1 MVNKRRTPR
10 SAFLALARVFDMET
24 QSNIGYVGDVSTGGI
39 MLFANRAFNRE
50 ERRLISINLPHPRKG
65 EVTIQLG
72 VRVAWQ
78 VSTQQPG
85 QLLIGCQ
92 ILALAPKDRVVLL
105 QAAKTYGLAA

>member
-10 SAFLALARVFDMET
+10 SAFLALARVFDVET
-24 QSNIGYVGDVSTGGI
+24 QTSIGYVGDISTGGI

-65 EVTIQLG
+65 EVIIQLG
-72 VRVAWQ
+72 VRIAWQ
-78 VSTQQPG
+78 LKMQPSGQQ
-85 QLLIGCQ
+85 LIGCQ
-92 ILALAPKDRVVLL
+92 ILSLDPKDRVLLL

>member
-10 SAFLALARVFDMET
+10 PAFLALARVFDMET
-24 QSNIGYVGDVSTGGI
+24 QSNIGYVGNVSTGGV
-39 MLFANRAFNRE
+39 MLFANRTFHRE

-72 VRVAWQ
+72 VRIAWQ
-78 VSTQQPG
+78 AKTQRPG
-85 QLLIGCQ
+85 QLFMGCQ
-92 ILALAPKDRVVLL
+92 ILALTPKDRVVLL